1 MRRLTSTLALLFAL
15 VASSGPALA
24 QDDMKN
30 AAKIV
35 EFIQFGGVVR
45 GLLFIVVA
53 GLLLWFL
60 RRVVN
65 RLGERFTERRL
76 LLQQI
81 STILRFS
88 IYLITFIVVI
98 RSMFKLE
105 KGTILALTGTIAVSV
120 GFALKDL
127 VSSVLAGIT
136 ILFDRPFQVGD
147 RVTFGGLYGEITS
160 IGLRSVRMV
169 TLDDSMV
176 TIPNNKFLTDV
187 VTSGNAGA
195 LHMQIVMDYY
205 IAPDSDLP
213 RAKRIVNEAVRTS
226 RFLYLEMPVV
236 VLVNEVIHETYVA
249 TRLRAKAYVLDV
261 RYEKAF
267 ESDVTQ
273 SVKHAFAGAG
283 IKPPTMR
290 LNCESCPLLTGKS
303 EQGGEKRP
311 QA

>member
-1 MRRLTSTLALLFAL
+1 MTGRLQIAMLTLLLL
-15 VASSGPALA
+15 VLPASGALA
-24 QDDMKN
+24 QGEMKD

-35 EFIQFGGVVR
+35 EFIQFGGVIR

-53 GLLLWFL
+53 SFLLWFL
-60 RRVVN
+60 RRLVT

-81 STILRFS
+81 STIVRFS
-88 IYLITFIVVI
+88 VYIVTFIIVI
-98 RSMFKLE
+98 KSMFKLE
-105 KGTILALTGTIAVSV
+105 KETILALTGTIAVSV

-147 RVTFGGLYGEITS
+147 RVTFGGLYGEISS

-169 TLDDSMV
+169 TLDDSLV

-205 IAPDSDLP
+205 VAPDSDLP
-213 RAKRIVNEAVRTS
+213 RAIRIVNEAIRTS
-226 RFLYLEMPVV
+226 RFVYLELPVV
-236 VLVNEVIHETYVA
+236 VLVNEVIQESYVA
-249 TRLRAKAYVLDV
+249 TRLRGKAYVLDV

-267 ESDVTQ
+267 ETDVTR
-273 SVKHAFAGAG
+273 SVKTAFAAAG

-290 LNCESCPLLTGKS
+290 HTCDGCPLAGK
-303 EQGGEKRP
+303 EKQRSQP
-311 QA
+311 S